1 MTELVA
7 QEIIDQP
14 WTLYLAPVGTEF
26 PLLDDEEADFDAAW
40 TKIGVS
46 GALNYDPSGVK
57 MSHKEKVET
66 FQGSGSTI
74 PVKAFRSAEETMISL
89 KLADMRLEM
98 YSVALNGVGVTA
110 GQTQAPGVSGTKK
123 MRFYR
128 GTRVTTYAL
137 LARGSSPYNQEL
149 AAQVCLPV
157 CFQSAAP
164 SPSYQLG
171 KPAMLDLE
179 FTALRNPD
187 ATGDDDRFGWIEDAT
202 TVAGT

>member
-14 WTLYLAPVGTEF
+14 WTLYLAPVGT
-26 PLLDDEEADFDAAW
+26 PMPTLDEEPDVAF

-74 PVKAFRSAEETMISL
+74 PIKAFRSAEETTIAL

-98 YSVALNGVGVTA
+98 YSVALNGVGVTEV
-110 GQTQAPGVSGTKK
+110 TQAPGVSGSKK
-123 MRFYR
+123 MRLYR
-128 GTRVTTYAL
+128 GTLVKTYAL

-149 AAQVCLPV
+149 PAQVCVPV

-187 ATGDDDRFGWIEDAT
+187 ATDDDDRFGWIEDAT